1 VQKGSQFIPAVADGV
16 KCNSENVLLMEEV
29 FSIYALIDPRSCKI
43 FYVGKTSRDPK
54 VRYEEH
60 INEVE
65 GSSPKQKRIK
75 EIYGCDYQLPDLVKL
90 EEGIEGEKIAFTRE
104 VYWIEVFKM
113 AGNVLTNA
121 SVDYKGTY
129 FLTDS
134 HLGPKPKNGTWK
146 IDISLD
152 ELITTQDV
160 NDEFFQIELYP
171 TFTPIKSGNKKS
183 DIDFIEKRDRNRLEG
198 KLLNHG
204 LPITIEE
211 AFLIQ
216 HRCEQGDSLEELELY
231 FQRSRKSIEYIAEIN
246 LETEYI

>member
-1 VQKGSQFIPAVADGV
+1 
-16 KCNSENVLLMEEV
+16 MEKV
-29 FSIYALIDPRSCKI
+29 FSIYALIDPRNYKA
-43 FYVGKTSRDPK
+43 FYIGKTSRNPK
-54 VRYEEH
+54 IRYEEH
-60 INEVE
+60 IDEME
-65 GSSPKQKRIK
+65 GSSPKQTKIK
-75 EIYGCDYQLPDLVKL
+75 EIYDCDCQLPDLVKL
-90 EEGIEGEKIAFTRE
+90 EEGIEGEKVAFTRE
-104 VYWIEVFKM
+104 IFWIEVFKM

-134 HLGPKPKNGTWK
+134 HLGPVPKNGTWK

-152 ELITTQDV
+152 ELSTTQNV

-183 DIDFIEKRDRNRLEG
+183 DIDFIEKRKKNRLEG

-216 HRCEQGDSLEELELY
+216 HRNEEGDSLEELESY
-231 FQRSRKSIEYIAEIN
+231 FQRSRKSIEYIAEMN